1 LKTKESHGICIS
13 LLCSLSGYSRQTYY
27 KHLHHKE
34 KSQVEGALIIQQVM
48 DCRKVQKRLGTIKLL
63 WLMAPFLKQHEISI
77 GRDSMFTLLRLNG
90 LLVGKGRSNK
100 PRTTNSNHWMKKHP
114 NLIEHLTPVMAG
126 GLLVSDITFIGLS
139 QGHSFLSLV
148 TDAYSRKIVGFHLS
162 ERLTA
167 AGPIAALEMAIES
180 CSDTGGMIHHSDR
193 GSQYC
198 CSDYVE
204 ILQEN
209 NISISMTQS
218 GDPKDNAIAERVNGI
233 LKSELLEDVYPNVQA
248 ARMAVSKAVNTYN
261 YLRPHTSIDM
271 LTPALAHSQV
281 NQLKRHWTSP
291 CQRKLKR
298 EASMRGNQT

>member
-1 LKTKESHGICIS
+1 MKTKESHGIDIS

-27 KHLHHKE
+27 KHLHRKE
-34 KSQVEGALIIQQVM
+34 KSQAEGKLIIQQVM
-48 DCRKVQKRLGTIKLL
+48 DCRKIQKKLGTIKLL
-63 WLMAPFLKQHEISI
+63 WLMDPFLKQYAISI

-90 LLVGKGRSNK
+90 LLIGKGRSYK

-126 GLLVSDITFIGLS
+126 GLLVSDITFINLS

-167 AGPIAALEMAIES
+167 AGPIAALEMAIQA
-180 CSDTGGMIHHSDR
+180 CNDIDGMIHHSDR

-209 NISISMTQS
+209 KISISMTQS
-218 GDPKDNAIAERVNGI
+218 GDPRDNAIAERVNGI
-233 LKSELLEDVYPNVQA
+233 LKSELLEDIYPDVQT
-248 ARMAVSKAVNTYN
+248 ARIAVSMAVNTYN

-281 NQLKRHWTSP
+281 NQLKRHWISP
-291 CQRKLKR
+291 YQRRLKK
-298 EASMRGNQT
+298 EASMKGNQT

>member
-63 WLMAPFLKQHEISI
+63 WLMDPFLKQHEISI

-180 CSDTGGMIHHSDR
+180 CSDTRGMIHHSDR

-233 LKSELLEDVYPNVQA
+233 LKSELLEDVYPDVQT

-291 CQRKLKR
+291 YQRKLKR